1 MGGRSALRRQS
12 RTRREGNWI
21 YTLSHLIDCAVDD
34 LFFGGEGGVWRHAK
48 EIRPRHFTILPFC
61 DVIAGEGLPSPSS
74 SFSFSPSSGQTTLC
88 WPDIMGVS
96 CSRPRFGFVLILT
109 GMRPSLSMGS
119 FFFLLYFFPFS
130 LWCRGW
136 ALLTS
141 KMGFSHSCISPEW
154 K

>member
-74 SFSFSPSSGQTTLC
+74 SFSFSPSSGQTTLLLARHHGRVMLQAPIWIC
-88 WPDIMGVS
+88 TDFDWNASISVHG
-96 CSRPRFGFVLILT
+96 ILFFS
-109 GMRPSLSMGS
+109 SL
-119 FFFLLYFFPFS
+119 FFPF
-130 LWCRGW
+130 L
-136 ALLTS
+136 ALV
-141 KMGFSHSCISPEW
+141 
-154 K
+154 